1 MSEHRGNRSGG
12 RGGRSEGR
20 RGSGRSGGANRN
32 SGSSQGGQVG
42 HGGRGGS
49 ASRPRTR
56 ISGAR
61 IVAYDV
67 LRDVVE
73 RDAYANLA
81 LASRIREAKLD
92 SRDAALATELAAGT
106 LRGMGRID
114 RIIEIAAQRPAEEID
129 PRTLNV
135 LRLGAHQLLSMR
147 TAAHAAVHESVE
159 LQRLVGN
166 ERAAGFVNG
175 VLREIGRST
184 PEEWDRTVEATA
196 QNADDA
202 LAARTSHPAWIV
214 RALRDAL
221 RTEGREE
228 ELEELLEADNTSP
241 RVSLALLAGSGIGT
255 DELAAAFGDVLDDT
269 GESVLGLEMLGGD
282 PGKAIAEAEDTA
294 GVPEGLLRVQDQ
306 GSQLA
311 ALALV
316 RATPIDPGEKWLDL
330 CAGPGGKSAVLGAEA
345 ILDGATLRANEVSE
359 HRAKLVRDSI
369 KGVAQLPG
377 AEGVVRVVSHDG
389 REDEAYGCGVA
400 EHELYDRILV
410 DAPCSGL
417 GALRR
422 RPEAR
427 WRKQPADLPELTALQ
442 AELLDAAVSHLKPGG
457 VLAYVT
463 CSPHLAETRG
473 SVEQLL
479 KRHEGL
485 RELDARAAVR
495 AASRSGVDLDLAGEH
510 LSAQL
515 WPHRQGT
522 DAMFIAI
529 FTRD

>member
-1 MSEHRGNRSGG
+1 MSEQRNNRSGG
-12 RGGRSEGR
+12 RSNRAH
-20 RGSGRSGGANRN
+20 RGSSGP
-32 SGSSQGGQVG
+32 Q
-42 HGGRGGS
+42 GGRGGS
-49 ASRPRTR
+49 AGRPRGQRGDRSRTR

-67 LRDVVE
+67 LRDVVD

-81 LASRIREAKLD
+81 LASRIREARLD

-114 RIIEIAAQRPAEEID
+114 RIIEIAAQRPTEEID

-184 PEEWDRTVEATA
+184 PEAWDRTIESTA
-196 QNADDA
+196 ENADDA
-202 LAARTSHPAWIV
+202 LAVRTSHPGWIV

-221 RTEGREE
+221 RAEGRES
-228 ELEELLEADNTSP
+228 ELEALLEADNVSP
-241 RVSLALLAGSGIGT
+241 RVNLALLAGAGIAT
-255 DELAAAFGDVLDDT
+255 DELAAANGDVFDDV

-282 PGKAIAEAEDTA
+282 PGKAIAEAEEYA
-294 GVPEGLLRVQDQ
+294 GIPEGLLRVQDQ
-306 GSQLA
+306 GSQIA
-311 ALALV
+311 ALALL
-316 RATPIDPGEKWLDL
+316 RTTPIASGERWLDV

-345 ILDGATLRANEVSE
+345 VLDGATLRANEVSE
-359 HRAKLVRDSI
+359 HRADLVRDSLS
-369 KGVAQLPG
+369 GVSELPG
-377 AEGVVRVVSHDG
+377 ADGLIKIVSHDG
-389 REDEAYGCGVA
+389 RDDDAYGCTGDV
-400 EHELYDRILV
+400 HELYDRILV

-427 WRKQPADLPELTALQ
+427 WRKQPTDLPELTALQ
-442 AELLDAAVSHLKPGG
+442 GELLDTAVKHLKPGG

-473 SVEQLL
+473 SVERLL
-479 KRHEGL
+479 RRHEGV
-485 RELDARAAVR
+485 RELDARPAVR
-495 AASRSGVDLDLAGEH
+495 ASSRSGEALDLAGEH
-510 LSAQL
+510 LSVQL
-515 WPHRQGT
+515 WPHRHNT
-522 DAMFIAI
+522 DAMFIALL
-529 FTRD
+529 TRD